1 MKPQH
6 VIYRAGNSVVLYSW
20 DRQRYVPVSGYELPD
35 GDPTPVVDYL
45 RQTPAAVIAILLDVM
60 EEEHTLDR
68 IAQLGRS
75 DQSALLARKLAR
87 AFPRTDFRTAAV
99 QGHEPDDPKI
109 TRILLSGFTKT
120 SHLTALLG
128 LLDEAQLPVACICS
142 PALLSRPLV
151 DKLRP
156 TNPADA
162 TMLVSRHL
170 RGSLRLSFFRG
181 RHLVGTRLMRR
192 SVAASP
198 GDMAHLVKQLD
209 ESVRYFDAAF
219 APSASTPVDVILLC
233 ENGIDPAAAMSRGMG
248 HEGYRL
254 HVPDPAAAAKNLGIG
269 DALQPGNAD
278 LLFVELLR
286 RFAPSGDFAPTAARR
301 YFHMHRA
308 RIFGKAA
315 CLALAAAALLG
326 LSLNGVALLETN
338 HQVEDV
344 RHSTAELTHLLQAD
358 AYDYGANGADPLEM
372 SRAVTAWRELER
384 HNVDPEAVLRLVSS
398 AMERQPR
405 VLLDAVQWSP
415 VSTAALTTEGA
426 ESGNDNPI
434 EPGADETDPGDSNA
448 GASGSPMSRRVR
460 ISIQGRVEPF
470 GGNYPLAF
478 AELQSFMNT
487 LRGDPRVLS
496 VSARK
501 EPLDVNPRSTLTGEI
516 TPTLRNDQATFT
528 VDLLV
533 RFPDEPA

>member
-6 VIYRAGNSVVLYSW
+6 VIYRAGNSVVLYTW
-20 DRQRYVPVSGYELPD
+20 DGRRYVPVSGYELPD
-35 GDPTPVVDYL
+35 GDPTPIVTYL
-45 RQTPAAVIAILLDVM
+45 RQTPAAVISILLDVM
-60 EEEHTLDR
+60 EEEHTQETM
-68 IAQLGRS
+68 AQLGRS

-87 AFPRTDFRTAAV
+87 SFPRTAYRTATV
-99 QGHEPDDPKI
+99 QGRTPDDPK
-109 TRILLSGFTKT
+109 TSRILLSGLTKAD
-120 SHLTALLG
+120 HLDSLLR
-128 LLDEAQLPVACICS
+128 LLDEAKLPVASVCS

-156 TNPADA
+156 ANPADA
-162 TMLVSRHL
+162 TMLVSRQL
-170 RGSLRLSFFRG
+170 RGGLRLSFFRG
-181 RHLVGTRLMRR
+181 RQLLGSRLMRR
-192 SVAASP
+192 SVAAAP
-198 GDMAHLVKQLD
+198 GDIVSLVQQLD
-209 ESVRYFDAAF
+209 ESVRHFDAAF

-233 ENGIDPAAAMSRGMG
+233 ENGIDPVAAMNQGLG

-254 HVPDPAAAAKNLGIG
+254 HVPDPVAAAKKLGL
-269 DALQPGNAD
+269 DDPLQSGNAN

-286 RFAPSGDFAPTAARR
+286 RYAPSGNFAPISARR
-301 YFHMHRA
+301 YFHMHQA

-326 LSLNGVALLETN
+326 LSLNGVALLETSD
-338 HQVEDV
+338 QVEDV
-344 RHSTAELTHLLQAD
+344 RHSTAELTQLLQAD
-358 AYDYGANGADPLEM
+358 VSDYGENGADPLEM

-384 HNVDPEAVLRLVSS
+384 RNVDPEAVLRLVSS

-415 VSTAALTTEGA
+415 VSAAAFTTQA
-426 ESGNDNPI
+426 ADRGNE
-434 EPGADETDPGDSNA
+434 EPGADDS
-448 GASGSPMSRRVR
+448 GVEASGSPMARRVR

-478 AELQSFMNT
+478 AELQSFMDT
-487 LRGDPRVLS
+487 LRGDPRVLA

-516 TPTLRNDQATFT
+516 TPTVRNDQATFT